1 MKAEL
6 EKKWND
12 DLIDLKLFF
21 KNAEKKRAQ
30 FLFNPN
36 TKKSKKL
43 DFEKLLEKVVKIKKL
58 LDKKD
63 RLRHQR
69 QIDSNFCRRK
79 RLLRV

>member
-6 EKKWND
+6 EKKWSD
-12 DLIDLKLFF
+12 DLIDLQLFL
-21 KNAEKKRAQ
+21 KNAEEKCAG

-36 TKKSKKL
+36 SKKWKKL
-43 DFEKLLEKVVKIKKL
+43 DFEKFLEKLVKMKKL

-63 RLRHQR
+63 RLQHQR

-79 RLLRV
+79 RLLKV